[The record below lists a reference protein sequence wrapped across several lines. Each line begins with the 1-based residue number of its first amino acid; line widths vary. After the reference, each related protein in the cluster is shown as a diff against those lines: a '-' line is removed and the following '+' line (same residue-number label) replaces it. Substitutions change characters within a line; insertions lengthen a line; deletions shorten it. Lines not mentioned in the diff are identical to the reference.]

1 MAKVRAGQNPIEL
14 EHRLEEK
21 IVETKE
27 ELQKTK
33 ETEPDKDKRIAR
45 LESKLEI
52 LEAEKKNLQE
62 KINGLERE
70 NQDLKNRITELETQL
85 TKVNISQR
93 PTFYSTQRN
102 ILISEKEK
110 ELQKAKDDLRFYKQV
125 LTTPAFEKA
134 SYEVQDN
141 KRLDARQAE
150 NKVKSL
156 ERQLERLKVEQ
167 GQQGQ
172 YFSYT
177 EIPPKGNN

>member
-1 MAKVRAGQNPIEL
+1 MAKGKQGQIQIEL
-14 EHRLEEK
+14 EQGLEEK
-21 IVETKE
+21 MI
-27 ELQKTK
+27 KTK
-33 ETEPDKDKRIAR
+33 E
-45 LESKLEI
+45 
-52 LEAEKKNLQE
+52 
-62 KINGLERE
+62 
-70 NQDLKNRITELETQL
+70 
-85 TKVNISQR
+85 
-93 PTFYSTQRN
+93 
-102 ILISEKEK
+102 